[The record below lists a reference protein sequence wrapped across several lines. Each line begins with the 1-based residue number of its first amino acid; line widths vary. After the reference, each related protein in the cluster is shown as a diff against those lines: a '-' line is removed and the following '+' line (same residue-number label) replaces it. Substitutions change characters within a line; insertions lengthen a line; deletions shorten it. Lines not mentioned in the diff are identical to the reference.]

1 MQKEIKE
8 FSAEVKE
15 FNENDLTVVHFI
27 STETRDRGGDIMR
40 ADGMKIR
47 GRPVVLMAHGMS
59 KYGQEP
65 IAKPIWIR
73 KGEFKGKR
81 GILAKTQFFP
91 DEDGKRLWM
100 KATQGYMP
108 NWSIGFIVLKK
119 DDLADGKGGRDIKEW
134 ELLEYSPVGVPMN
147 PEAQALEKTQTN
159 IWFKFAKPDETLS
172 DEYKSLEAIEEEEKE
187 KKYGELIDI
196 DEKPYPNEHACRL
209 EDPDQY
215 IRFRR
220 QNNKFGE
227 GIHAIWGIKGGGK
240 PVELQSIR
248 FSKERFTIDE
258 AKKWLKDNDY
268 KCKLFE
274 PASEKCKICGAE
286 MTWTIEEDFCDRGY
300 FICKNDHK
308 DIEFEQKG
316 VIPYRKTPLAPE
328 DTPWDGNAEVRKA
341 EVKDLKIMCVWY
353 DSENPDIKSS
363 YKGPHHKA
371 EGEHACVW
379 NGVRALSA
387 VIMGARGGMKVPE
400 EDMRG
405 IKRHVEKH
413 YEDFE
418 KGDPPWKKE
427 KGIEFLELIKSLKDP
442 YEIYGR
448 ALDLIPDLAEFFKP
462 ESDIDFIKEFESR
475 LEEKIEPLVKSV
487 RELEKTLSALPMAKA
502 EIQDQNPSVGETVL
516 VLSKEKEE
524 EPIIVVDV
532 EEIRKTIGETMKE
545 VLRSFFLKLA
555 GKIE

>member
-1 MQKEIKE
+1 MEDSATNLYPQKGGNNMQKETKE
-8 FSAEVKE
+8 FTAEVKE
-15 FNENDLTVVHFI
+15 YDETDLTVVHFI

-40 ADGMKIR
+40 VDGMRIR

-73 KGEFKGKR
+73 KGEFKDKR

-91 DEDGKRLWM
+91 DEDGTRLWM

-108 NWSIGFIVLKK
+108 NWSIGFIVLKWEDHK
-119 DDLADGKGGRDIKEW
+119 DGKGGRDITEW

-147 PEAQALEKTQTN
+147 PEAQTLEKTQAN

-187 KKYGELIDI
+187 KKYGELIDM
-196 DEKPYPNEHACRL
+196 DEKPYPNEHACRI

-215 IRFRR
+215 IRLRR
-220 QNNKFGE
+220 QADKFGE
-227 GIHAIWGIKGGGK
+227 GIHAVWGIKGGGK

-248 FSKERFTIDE
+248 FSKEKFTADE
-258 AKKWLKDNDY
+258 AKKWLHDHKY

-274 PASEKCKICGAE
+274 PASEKCKICDCE
-286 MTWTIEEDFCDRGY
+286 
-300 FICKNDHK
+300 NDHQ
-308 DIEFEQKG
+308 ENVATESKG
-316 VIPYRKTPLAPE
+316 VIHYKKTPLAPE

-341 EVKDLKIMCVWY
+341 DVKDLKTMCVWY
-353 DSENPDIKSS
+353 DSENPDTKSS

-371 EGEHACVW
+371 EGDHACVW

-413 YEDFE
+413 YDDFE

-427 KGIEFLELIKSLKDP
+427 KGIEFLELAKGLKDP
-442 YEIYGR
+442 HEIYGR

-462 ESDIDFIKEFESR
+462 ETDIDRITELESR
-475 LEEKIEPLVKSV
+475 LEAKIEPLVKAV
-487 RELEKTLSALPMAKA
+487 RELEKTLSALPIAKA
-502 EIQDQNPSVGETVL
+502 EVQDQNPSVGET
-516 VLSKEKEE
+516 
-524 EPIIVVDV
+524 IVVITESDRQTPTVTVDV
-532 EEIRKTIGETMKE
+532 EEMQKTISETIKN
-545 VLRSFFLKLA
+545 VLRTMLSKLT
-555 GKIE
+555 GKIT